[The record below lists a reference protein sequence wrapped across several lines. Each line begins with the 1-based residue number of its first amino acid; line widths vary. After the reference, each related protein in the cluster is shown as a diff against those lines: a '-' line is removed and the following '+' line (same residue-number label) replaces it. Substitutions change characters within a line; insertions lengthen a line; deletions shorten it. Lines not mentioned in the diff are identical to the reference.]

1 MYEELR
7 CQKNGKVEGRG
18 GKEAREWKERR
29 QENGWVKK
37 RELGSKEAEGLVC
50 KGAEEKL
57 NVVGPNF

>member
-1 MYEELR
+1 MTN
-7 CQKNGKVEGRG
+7 KNGKVEGRG

-29 QENGWVKK
+29 QENVWVKK
-37 RELGSKEAEGLVC
+37 AGELGSKEAEGFVC